1 MSISRTALLSISA
14 LSACSALAQGPMP
27 ERIVPLNLM
36 WQNHGQYVP
45 NDPRFAAM
53 QAANVHVASD
63 YFPYQN
69 NPTAE
74 NAANL
79 VCDMIIANKAAGR
92 ITDDTVCVLLR
103 GLGHDAHQSQPE
115 WVAPATSCTLP
126 DPQLPQGPKFLQKL
140 GFFQPETDSLPGITP
155 ASFHDKPFPEI
166 LRFPMQCGDNQ
177 QMDARPWRHPFTVN
191 ATGASVMK
199 TWMEAFVARVN
210 YRVSQNSAL
219 GNPNDWRF
227 YLDTEPHIFL
237 VAARNGVFIPHYLA
251 SQHGATESIWD
262 TWKVPGSPG

>member
-1 MSISRTALLSISA
+1 MSNARTALLS
-14 LSACSALAQGPMP
+14 LSSLTACSVLAQGPMP

-36 WQNHGQYVP
+36 WQTQGATVP
-45 NDPRFAAM
+45 NDPLFAAM
-53 QAANVHVASD
+53 QAVNVHNAAD
-63 YFPYQN
+63 YFPHQN

-92 ITDDTVCVLLR
+92 ISNDTVCVLLR

-115 WVAPATSCTLP
+115 WVAPAASCTP
-126 DPQLPQGPKFLQKL
+126 PNPQLPQGPKFLPKV
-140 GFFQPETDSLPGITP
+140 GFFQPSIDSLPGIDP
-155 ASFHDKPFPEI
+155 DSFFDGPNPFP
-166 LRFPMQCGDNQ
+166 LNFPMQCGDIQ
-177 QMDARPWRHPFTVN
+177 QMDARAWRHPFTVN

-199 TWMEAFVARVN
+199 EWMAAFVARVN

-219 GNPNDWRF
+219 GDPNTWRF

-237 VAARNGVFIPHYLA
+237 VAARSGPQTSN
-251 SQHGATESIWD
+251 SC
-262 TWKVPGSPG
+262 